1 MKKNNFN
8 IIRFLGAFLV
18 FAGHMGILMGGAAPL
33 MGSFPL
39 HEIGVAVLFTISG
52 YLITKSWLS
61 DPHPIRFAVRRFFR
75 LWPPFAVLILLM
87 VFVAGPLLSDLGT
100 TAYFESD
107 YTSYL
112 RNLRFFTAYSL
123 PGVFTTLPA
132 ANSVNGS
139 LWTMPVEAFLYIVT
153 PLLLSLIRAKSGKK
167 ASFRAMSVITVI
179 VVAVDLY
186 LRAFC
191 AGVQVV
197 VYGTDVIA
205 AYHLI
210 TFYVVGMLFT
220 YEETRKYLNLQ
231 AGTVGMCVLLF
242 VQFSYGPLQYLLLY
256 TILPYFLFSLAFVE
270 EPRFYK
276 FGTRFDITY
285 GIYLYGF
292 FFQQLAVQL
301 VIAGKIPPNYT
312 AAFLASAVPTLAAAF
327 LSYVIVEKPSLKL
340 SGWLLK
346 KMRRQNA

>member
-8 IIRFLGAFLV
+8 IVRFLGAAFV

-61 DPHPIRFAVRRFFR
+61 DSHPIRFAVRRFFR
-75 LWPPFAVLILLM
+75 LWPPFAVLILMM
-87 VFVAGPLLSDLGT
+87 VFVAGPLLSNLGT
-100 TAYFESD
+100 KAYFESD

-153 PLLLSLIRAKSGKK
+153 PLLLSLVRAKSGKK
-167 ASFRAMSVITVI
+167 ASFRAMSVITII
-179 VVAVDLY
+179 VVAADLY

-191 AGVQVV
+191 TGVQVV
-197 VYGTDVIA
+197 VYGTDVLA

-210 TFYVVGMLFT
+210 AFYVVGMLFT
-220 YEETRKYLNLQ
+220 YEEMKKFLNLQ
-231 AGTVGMCVLLF
+231 VGTVAMCVLFF

-256 TILPYFLFSLAFVE
+256 TILPYFLFSLAFVQ
-270 EPRFYK
+270 EPHFYK
-276 FGTRFDITY
+276 FGTKFDITY

-312 AAFLASAVPTLAAAF
+312 AAFIASAVPTLAAAF
-327 LSYVIVEKPSLKL
+327 VSYVIVEKPSLKL
-340 SGWLLK
+340 SRWLLK

>member
-8 IIRFLGAFLV
+8 IVRFLGAAFV

-100 TAYFESD
+100 TVYFESD

-153 PLLLSLIRAKSGKK
+153 PLLLSLIRAKRDVCNHGNCCRSRFVFACILRRRSG
-167 ASFRAMSVITVI
+167 SGIWNGRNCRVPS
-179 VVAVDLY
+179 D
-186 LRAFC
+186 
-191 AGVQVV
+191 
-197 VYGTDVIA
+197 
-205 AYHLI
+205 
-210 TFYVVGMLFT
+210 
-220 YEETRKYLNLQ
+220 
-231 AGTVGMCVLLF
+231 
-242 VQFSYGPLQYLLLY
+242 
-256 TILPYFLFSLAFVE
+256 YFLCCGNAF
-270 EPRFYK
+270 Y
-276 FGTRFDITY
+276 I
-285 GIYLYGF
+285 
-292 FFQQLAVQL
+292 
-301 VIAGKIPPNYT
+301 
-312 AAFLASAVPTLAAAF
+312 
-327 LSYVIVEKPSLKL
+327 
-340 SGWLLK
+340 
-346 KMRRQNA
+346 